1 MKFVRALAVIPFLVA
16 CDVGCNLV
24 GCFNGLTI
32 EVLNAPPGPL
42 TVQAIANGGPSSSVY
57 TSSCPGTVNCT
68 NTVYFQ
74 DFLPRNVR
82 LTITTSAGTR
92 DVSVSPR
99 YSTVYPNGKRCGG
112 ACQSAREV
120 VTW

>member
-1 MKFVRALAVIPFLVA
+1 MKLVRALAVIPFLVA
-16 CDVGCNLV
+16 CDVDCTLI

-42 TVQAIANGGPSSSVY
+42 TVQAVAGGGPSSSVY
-57 TSSCPGTVNCT
+57 TSSCPGSTNCG

-74 DFLPRNVR
+74 DFLPRDVR
-82 LTITTSAGTR
+82 LTITTTAGTR
-92 DVSVSPR
+92 EVLVRPR
-99 YSTVYPNGKRCGG
+99 YTTVYPNGKHCGG
-112 ACQSAREV
+112 ACQSGREV